1 MRPHIHA
8 GVVTGLATFAMVLIA
23 GSLWRTVTYR
33 VLAANPDSAI
43 GKAMAVAY

>member
-8 GVVTGLATFAMVLIA
+8 GVVTGVTVFAMVIIA
-23 GSLWRTVTYR
+23 GSLWRVTTYR
-33 VLAANPDSAI
+33 ILDENPDSAI